1 MAFFKTTDLFLFGML
16 KNYNLISTKKH
27 KKVRVMPDAKNLRAL
42 CDLIEDGKIFPNIEK
57 IYPSPRRR

>member
-1 MAFFKTTDLFLFGML
+1 MCYTYPTIPTQ
-16 KNYNLISTKKH
+16 Y
-27 KKVRVMPDAKNLRAL
+27 MPDAKNLRAL